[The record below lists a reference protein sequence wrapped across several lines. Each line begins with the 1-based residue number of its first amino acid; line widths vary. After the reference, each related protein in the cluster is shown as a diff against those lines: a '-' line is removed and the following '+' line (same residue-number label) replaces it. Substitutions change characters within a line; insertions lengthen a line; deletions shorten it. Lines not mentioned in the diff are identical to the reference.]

1 MSFSDNVNR
10 NLINANNRQGVAYQK
25 NSVQGNSIGYFKQLT
40 DLLPQALQ
48 NSTNKSRNIL
58 FDIPGGFGASPGPLG
73 VAGSATV
80 NAISKPPIIGVTTYA
95 GS

>member
-25 NSVQGNSIGYFKQLT
+25 NSAAGNPVGYFKQLN
-40 DLLPQALQ
+40 DLLPQAIQ
-48 NSTNKSRNIL
+48 NSTNISRNIL

-73 VAGSATV
+73 IAGSPTV
-80 NAISKPPIIGVTTYA
+80 NAISKPPIIGTTVYA